1 MTNPFPIL
9 ARLRRSV
16 AGLAALMC
24 LAAAPA
30 CAQPDDPA
38 ALIPADA
45 ARADVTA
52 LYEGLVAAEADLFQA
67 TPRAVFEARY
77 NELMARLDQP
87 VSLAE
92 LHAELQLQALI
103 PYYPYNDVN
112 DI

>member
-1 MTNPFPIL
+1 MTHPFPFL
-9 ARLRRSV
+9 ARLRRSL

-52 LYEGLVAAEADLFQA
+52 L
-67 TPRAVFEARY
+67 
-77 NELMARLDQP
+77 
-87 VSLAE
+87 
-92 LHAELQLQALI
+92 
-103 PYYPYNDVN
+103 
-112 DI
+112 